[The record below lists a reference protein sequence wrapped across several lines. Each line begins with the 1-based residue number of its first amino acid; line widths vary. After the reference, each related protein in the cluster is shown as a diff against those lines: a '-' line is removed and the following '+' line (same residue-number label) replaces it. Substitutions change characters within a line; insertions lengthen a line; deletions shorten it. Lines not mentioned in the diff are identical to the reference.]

1 MVSEVETHLDQIK
14 AICQDHL
21 VDKLYLIGS
30 AVTGKVHSQSDIDF
44 LVKFQSTIEPSAYF
58 NNFREL
64 KSALEQL
71 LDSEVDLIEMQTLK
85 NPVLIRSINRN
96 KVLIYG

>member
-14 AICQDHL
+14 QVCQDHY

-30 AVTGKVHSQSDIDF
+30 AVTGEIHGQSDIDF
-44 LVKFQSTIEPSAYF
+44 LVKFQSIDPATYF
-58 NNFREL
+58 NNFRDFKE
-64 KSALEQL
+64 KLEQL
-71 LDSEVDLIEMQTLK
+71 LSSKVDLIEKQTLK

>member
-1 MVSEVETHLDQIK
+1 MVNEVETHLDQIK
-14 AICQDHL
+14 QVCQDHY

-30 AVTGKVHSQSDIDF
+30 AVTGDVHGQSDIDF
-44 LVKFQSTIEPSAYF
+44 LVQFQSVDPAAYF
-58 NNFREL
+58 NNFRDL
-64 KSALEQL
+64 KEQLEHL
-71 LDSEVDLIEMQTLK
+71 LDSKVDLIEVQTLK